1 LNLRSLCD
9 PRLKE
14 FSMKILVV
22 IFLFAT
28 PLLAQHA
35 FTPEEIAEG
44 ARMYQ
49 SNCTGCHGTAG
60 DLVPGVSLMSGK
72 FRRATSDDEAA
83 GIIRKGVPGT
93 AMQAFNFTEQQA
105 GMIVAYLKSFSGGS
119 AALGPDSGAT
129 GDAARGKQIFEGKGA
144 CLTCHRVGENGSR
157 VGPDLSSAGLP
168 RPPLARFVGFGAP
181 PPPPTPATIRAQLQR
196 DLTDPDSEIAPNNR
210 MFRAVQRDGSVTT
223 GRLLNLDPFNVQLFD
238 SKERLVTFERS
249 QLREFAPVKS
259 AMPSYRDKLT
269 AQELSDLVAYLAS
282 LKGQVQ

>member
-1 LNLRSLCD
+1 
-9 PRLKE
+9 
-14 FSMKILVV
+14 MKTFVV
-22 IFLFAT
+22 ILLFSAT
-28 PLLAQHA
+28 AFAQHA
-35 FTPEEIAEG
+35 FTPEEMAEG
-44 ARMYQ
+44 ARLYQ

-93 AMQAFNFTEQQA
+93 AMQAFNFSEQQA
-105 GMIVAYLKSFSGGS
+105 GMIVAYLRSFSPS
-119 AALGPDSGAT
+119 SIASPGADAGAS
-129 GDAARGKQIFEGKGA
+129 GDAARGKQLFEGKGA
-144 CLTCHRVGENGSR
+144 CLTCHRVGDNGSR
-157 VGPDLSSAGLP
+157 VGPDLSAAGLP

-196 DLTDPDSEIAPNNR
+196 DLIDPDSEIAPNNR
-210 MFRAVQRDGSVTT
+210 MFRAVHRDGTITT
-223 GRLLNLDPFNVQLFD
+223 GRLLNLDPFTVQLFD

-249 QLREFAPVKS
+249 QLREFGPVKS

-269 AQELSDLVAYLAS
+269 AQELSDVVAYLAS